1 MRKPVDALFLVFLV
15 LVLIT
20 VLTYIIPA
28 GSYERIDVDGR
39 QVLNPNVF
47 KSMEQ
52 HSVSLFRMFSS
63 LVDGFVQAGNV
74 IAFVFL
80 IGGAFGILHRTGA
93 LESGLHQ
100 VVELAFRRPKLRL
113 QLIALLMIFFSLA
126 GNTFGMAEE
135 VLVFILITI
144 PLARQLKLDPIV
156 AVAIPF
162 VGAGAGFAGAAFN
175 PFTVGIAQGIA
186 EVTPF
191 SGAGYRMIIWGA
203 FTAIAIIFT
212 IRYAL
217 RIEKNP
223 SLALAFPNQT
233 GDLKEAPIFSNSRK
247 IILILFGL
255 SLVILMY
262 GVAKL
267 DWYIS
272 EIAAL
277 FVIFGLVAG
286 ITNRLSISDITS
298 GFTEGARDMLHAAL
312 IIGLARAVM
321 VVAEEG
327 YIIDSILYGLS
338 NLTGHLPQW
347 LAVQSMFI
355 LQGVINFFVPS
366 GSGQAALTM
375 PVMAPL
381 SDLLGISRQTAV
393 LAYQFGDGIFNLI
406 IPTSGVTMGV
416 LSLAGIPFKIWF
428 RWAGKLVIWLSL
440 AAMLFLAFAD
450 WGFQTF

>member
-15 LVLIT
+15 LIFIT
-20 VLTYIIPA
+20 LLTYIIPA
-28 GSYERIDVDGR
+28 GEYERIEIDGKS
-39 QVLNPNVF
+39 VLNPEVF
-47 KSMEQ
+47 QTLEQ
-52 HSVSLFRMFSS
+52 HAVSPFRMFSS

-100 VVELAFRRPKLRL
+100 VVQLAFRRPRLRY

-144 PLARQLKLDPIV
+144 PLARQLKLDPMV

-162 VGAGAGFAGAAFN
+162 IGAGAGFAGAAFN

-191 SGAGYRMIIWGA
+191 SGAGYRMIIWVV
-203 FTAIAIIFT
+203 FTAIAVAFT
-212 IRYAL
+212 LLYVRK
-217 RIEKNP
+217 IERNP
-223 SLALAFPNQT
+223 SLALAFP
-233 GDLKEAPIFSNSRK
+233 KESGEQVSSPEFSTARK
-247 IILILFGL
+247 LILVLFVL
-255 SLVILMY
+255 SLAVLMY

-277 FVIFGLVAG
+277 FVIFGLLAG
-286 ITNRLSISDITS
+286 LIKRLSISDVTE
-298 GFTEGARDMLHAAL
+298 GFTEGAKDMLHAAL

-327 YIIDSILYGLS
+327 YIIDSILYALS
-338 NLTGHLPQW
+338 GLTGDMPKW
-347 LAVQSMFI
+347 MAVQSMFV

-416 LSLAGIPFKIWF
+416 LSLAGIPFKSWF
-428 RWAGKLVIWLSL
+428 RWAGKLVLWLSL
-440 AAMLFLAFAD
+440 AAMLFLGIAE
-450 WGFQTF
+450 WGFSI